1 MVTDAKDTKT
11 DAVPE
16 KGGGSEDKGQK
27 DSPQPKVYTEDE
39 AEKKF
44 SSQRST
50 LDKKVTGLEKSL
62 ETATKRATDAEA
74 REVERLTTADEK
86 ELEAAEGDKEQLT
99 AIQQRQRNRKDR
111 ITNEAEAKRLE
122 IIAAEQQAEID
133 TAKATQF
140 DVKVKD
146 IAAKYELKADTL
158 KDLGIT
164 DLEQLE
170 KVAKAMSTKEGT
182 GPDSGK
188 DMGGGVGDAEF
199 VKGFASGAIPVTQAN
214 IDRYKNTLK
223 E

>member
-16 KGGGSEDKGQK
+16 KGGGSEDEGQK

-44 SSQRST
+44 SSQRSV
-50 LDKKVTGLEKSL
+50 LDRKVTGLEKSL
-62 ETATKRATDAEA
+62 ESATKRATDAETRETA
-74 REVERLTTADEK
+74 RLAAADEA
-86 ELEAAEGDKEQLT
+86 ELEDAEGDKEKLTDIQL
-99 AIQQRQRNRKDR
+99 RQKNRKDR

-122 IIAAEQQAEID
+122 IVAAEQQAEID
-133 TAKATQF
+133 AAKATQF
-140 DVKVKD
+140 EVKVFE
-146 IAAKYELKADTL
+146 IATKYKLKPDTL

-182 GPDSGK
+182 GPDSGGSV
-188 DMGGGVGDAEF
+188 GGGERTEQE
-199 VKGFASGAIPVTQAN
+199 KL
-214 IDRYKNTLK
+214 DRMYPSMKK
-223 E
+223 